1 LEDRLKSILEDY
13 SGRVKSLLSNDLI
26 GIYLTGSIALDGY
39 HDGKSDIDF
48 TVVMKQPLDER
59 QISELK
65 TIHREILKKY
75 PKNLFE
81 GHYITPD
88 VFGKSIDETEP
99 FVSYHDG
106 RMTKDYQGIN
116 IVTWFTLKK
125 YGVTVCGLPVND
137 LHFDAPEEELLKYV
151 INNVN
156 TYWAQWFSQASK
168 IISKRSIYALSKQ
181 AVEWCVS
188 GLSRIYYTLS
198 EKDITSKDQALGYA
212 LRHAS
217 RQYERIIKEAQYIR
231 TGCGLKQ
238 YLSCMKR
245 RKEMIRYMDYMIG
258 ECNKIYIP
266 KL

>member
-1 LEDRLKSILEDY
+1 MEERLKGIVEVY
-13 SGRVKSLLSNDLI
+13 SGRIKALLGNDLI
-26 GIYLTGSIALDGY
+26 GIYLTGSVALDGY

-48 TVVMKQPLDER
+48 TVVMKPPLEER

-65 TIHREILKKY
+65 IIHREILKKY

-88 VFGKSIDETEP
+88 VLGKSINETEP
-99 FVSYHDG
+99 VVSYHNG
-106 RMTKDYQGIN
+106 KIVKDYHGIN

-125 YGVTVCGLPVND
+125 YGVSVCGLPAKD
-137 LHFDAPEEELLKYV
+137 LHFEAPEHELLKYV

-156 TYWAQWFSQASK
+156 SYWAQWLSQASLN
-168 IISKRSIYALSKQ
+168 ISKKSIFALSKQ

-188 GLSRIYYTLS
+188 GLSRMYYTLS

-212 LRHAS
+212 LRHAP

-231 TGCGLKQ
+231 TGRDQKQ
-238 YLSCMKR
+238 YHSRMKR
-245 RKEMIRYMDYMIG
+245 RKDMIQYMDYMIR
-258 ECNKIYIP
+258 ECNKLYYS
-266 KL
+266 